1 MMMAATTAKS
11 SSASKRSHKAK
22 APPRKPEPKPAPKA
36 PVIPAGSLARRKRS
50 LLDELRSQGVTPERQ
65 SAIRQELATEPLV
78 SAPILSQQE
87 LWRLA

>member
-11 SSASKRSHKAK
+11 SSASKRSHRASSPSK
-22 APPRKPEPKPAPKA
+22 PKPKPVA

-65 SAIRQELATEPLV
+65 SAIRQELAGAPLV
-78 SAPILSQQE
+78 FVPILSQRE
-87 LWRLA
+87 LARLAD